1 MIKKAVIANRG
12 ADGSGVRNSL
22 RRFFMD
28 SCFRRN
34 DRVSGNDRAGGNEN
48 SGRNIDKAITAG
60 RSMAKRVIQ
69 GFTCTEP
76 KQPQES
82 APVRAL

>member
-1 MIKKAVIANRG
+1 MIVKKAVIANRG

-22 RRFFMD
+22 SRFFMD
-28 SCFRRN
+28 SCFWR
-34 DRVSGNDRAGGNEN
+34 NDRAGGNDN
-48 SGRNIDKAITAG
+48 RGRNIDKAITAG

>member
-1 MIKKAVIANRG
+1 
-12 ADGSGVRNSL
+12 
-22 RRFFMD
+22 MD

-48 SGRNIDKAITAG
+48 SGRNIDRANTAG
-60 RSMAKRVIQ
+60 RSMVKRVIQ
-69 GFTCTEP
+69 GFICTEP